1 MIGQTRHDLN
11 PRSLDHEAWA
21 LPQCNDKRSATN
33 VLERSSAKEKHIA
46 ATDLQDV
53 GALVDLLL
61 NGGDDGVDAA
71 HLELDA
77 RLVHASEPREKRS
90 KIVKESKTL
99 ALKIPNFQPMPD
111 ISKIRAFRVT
121 VFRAVQIKRRHLSA
135 LPHNKPPTRLFD
147 VGLSS
152 FVLSSFALFT

>member
-33 VLERSSAKEKHIA
+33 FLERSSAGETLSV

-61 NGGDDGVDAA
+61 DGGDVSVDAA

-77 RLVHASEPREKRS
+77 GLVHASEPGEKRS
-90 KIVKESKTL
+90 KMVK
-99 ALKIPNFQPMPD
+99 
-111 ISKIRAFRVT
+111 
-121 VFRAVQIKRRHLSA
+121 
-135 LPHNKPPTRLFD
+135 
-147 VGLSS
+147 
-152 FVLSSFALFT
+152 